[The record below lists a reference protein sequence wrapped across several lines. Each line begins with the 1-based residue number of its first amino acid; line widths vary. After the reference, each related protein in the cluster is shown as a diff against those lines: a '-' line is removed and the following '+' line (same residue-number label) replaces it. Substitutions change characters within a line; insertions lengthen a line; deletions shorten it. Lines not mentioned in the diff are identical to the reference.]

1 MGQKTHPRGFR
12 LGITQGWDSNWF
24 HPKDYSDYLFEDHQI
39 RQYIMNRFPN
49 GDIEKVLIERTSTD
63 FLNIT
68 ICSARPGVVI
78 GKGGQEVESLKQELV
93 RLLRKIR
100 NRRANIHKA
109 KLAIKLLNAKNISEH
124 FPSVSNYKPFNDD
137 IKIHIEVKD
146 IKKPELSAS
155 LVAQKIAQQLR
166 ARISFRRAMK
176 QAISAA
182 MRAGAKGIKISCSGR
197 LGGVDMARKET
208 YSEGR
213 VPLST
218 LRADIDYAYVPAP
231 TIYGIIGVK
240 VWIYKGDLYGK
251 VDLFEHFSGERTA
264 SSYRRR

>member
-1 MGQKTHPRGFR
+1 MGQKTHPIGFR
-12 LGITQGWDSNWF
+12 LGITKGWDSNWF
-24 HPKDYSDYLFEDHQI
+24 HERSYADNLFEDYQI
-39 RQYIMNRFPN
+39 REYIMNRFPN
-49 GDIEKVLIERTSTD
+49 GDIEKILIGRTSTD
-63 FLNIT
+63 HLHIT
-68 ICSARPGVVI
+68 IYSAKPGVVI
-78 GKGGQEVESLKQELV
+78 GKGGQEVESLKQELM

-100 NRRANIHKA
+100 ARRSNSHKV
-109 KLAIKLLNAKNISEH
+109 KRVIKLLNAKKETSYHLSAFN
-124 FPSVSNYKPFNDD
+124 PFKDE
-137 IKIHIEVKD
+137 IKIHIEVGD
-146 IKKPELSAS
+146 VKKPEISAS
-155 LVAQKIAQQLR
+155 LVARRIAQQLR

-197 LGGVDMARKET
+197 LGGVDMARRET

-251 VDLFEHFSGERTA
+251 VDLFEHFLGDKTTGG
-264 SSYRRR
+264 YKRR